1 MSRRTVILGAL
12 SGFAAT
18 LPMTATMSRLH
29 LALPSVERYPLPPR
43 ELAEDLPS
51 LAVGTATATLVYH
64 FLYGA
69 AAGALFGGFSR
80 RRDIPAG
87 AAYGIAVWIASYLGW
102 IPASRRLNAATRHPA
117 RRNGLMLMAHLVWG
131 AALTVG
137 LRELERSRAASFSRS
152 TNTEKR
158 LKDRPEGHR

>member
-87 AAYGIAVWIASYLGW
+87 AAYGIAVWVASYLGW

-131 AALTVG
+131 GRADRWLAGTGTLAS
-137 LRELERSRAASFSRS
+137 RELFSVDQHRKATEGS
-152 TNTEKR
+152 TGG
-158 LKDRPEGHR
+158 P